1 MNEKLMNCAEHG
13 DVETLYSIL
22 GEDPY
27 VLERLDQIPIVD
39 TPIHR
44 ATSSGNTHLALEI
57 ASLKPSLAWKLNHL
71 GFSPLHLA
79 LEHGND
85 QLVRG
90 FIKTE
95 SELVRVKAKER
106 ITPLHYVA
114 QTNNADLLAE
124 FLTVCPS
131 SIHDVTIRC
140 ETTVHLA
147 IKNKNVDA
155 FRVLLGF
162 LRRNNMEDILNFT
175 DEDGNTALHI
185 ATSTNQPEGYG
196 GYAVAL
202 ADVGRDMVLADE
214 IGNESQPCRSPVEGR
229 EARPRCASIVKYLL
243 RTGVNVS
250 TRNLSGLTA
259 MEISCSEEDSLKKKT
274 ERLLR
279 RAKAV
284 SGFAHDAADS
294 NATLARKM
302 GRDLSFTEEREKYL
316 GIMGK
321 SLKLSPSD
329 VRNVILVVA
338 ILIATAAYQAG
349 LSPPGGAW
357 QDEYSPTTNNRATND
372 QNNTIGKGHGK
383 KGHHAGEMIMNPIFL
398 TIFFVLNSLA
408 FYTSVCT
415 IVIVVI
421 GLPYSPILCT
431 STCCLLLAYYVSV
444 ATTFPGEVTQGLNLV
459 LLIIFGISII
469 LVLWLPLQAIRR
481 ALKLK
486 GLVRFLRSHR
496 QICGIDY

>member
-44 ATSSGNTHLALEI
+44 AASSGNTHLALEI

-162 LRRNNMEDILNFT
+162 LRRNNMEDIMNFT

-185 ATSTNQPEGYG
+185 ATSTNQPE
-196 GYAVAL
+196 
-202 ADVGRDMVLADE
+202 
-214 IGNESQPCRSPVEGR
+214 
-229 EARPRCASIVKYLL
+229 IVKYLL

-284 SGFAHDAADS
+284 SGFSHDAADPTPHLHAKWVGIYHLLK
-294 NATLARKM
+294 N
-302 GRDLSFTEEREKYL
+302 GR
-316 GIMGK
+316 
-321 SLKLSPSD
+321 
-329 VRNVILVVA
+329 
-338 ILIATAAYQAG
+338 
-349 LSPPGGAW
+349 
-357 QDEYSPTTNNRATND
+357 
-372 QNNTIGKGHGK
+372 NTW
-383 KGHHAGEMIMNPIFL
+383 E
-398 TIFFVLNSLA
+398 
-408 FYTSVCT
+408 
-415 IVIVVI
+415 
-421 GLPYSPILCT
+421 
-431 STCCLLLAYYVSV
+431 
-444 ATTFPGEVTQGLNLV
+444 
-459 LLIIFGISII
+459 
-469 LVLWLPLQAIRR
+469 
-481 ALKLK
+481 
-486 GLVRFLRSHR
+486 
-496 QICGIDY
+496 

>member
-44 ATSSGNTHLALEI
+44 AASSGNTHLALEI

-131 SIHDVTIRC
+131 SIHDVTIRY
-140 ETTVHLA
+140 
-147 IKNKNVDA
+147 
-155 FRVLLGF
+155 
-162 LRRNNMEDILNFT
+162 ILNFT

-185 ATSTNQPEGYG
+185 ATSTNQPEDGIWCWP
-196 GYAVAL
+196 
-202 ADVGRDMVLADE
+202 DE

-284 SGFAHDAADS
+284 SGFAHEAADS

-302 GRDLSFTEEREKYL
+302 GRDL
-316 GIMGK
+316 
-321 SLKLSPSD
+321 
-329 VRNVILVVA
+329 
-338 ILIATAAYQAG
+338 
-349 LSPPGGAW
+349 
-357 QDEYSPTTNNRATND
+357 
-372 QNNTIGKGHGK
+372 
-383 KGHHAGEMIMNPIFL
+383 
-398 TIFFVLNSLA
+398 
-408 FYTSVCT
+408 
-415 IVIVVI
+415 
-421 GLPYSPILCT
+421 
-431 STCCLLLAYYVSV
+431 
-444 ATTFPGEVTQGLNLV
+444 
-459 LLIIFGISII
+459 II
-469 LVLWLPLQAIRR
+469 
-481 ALKLK
+481 
-486 GLVRFLRSHR
+486 
-496 QICGIDY
+496 Y